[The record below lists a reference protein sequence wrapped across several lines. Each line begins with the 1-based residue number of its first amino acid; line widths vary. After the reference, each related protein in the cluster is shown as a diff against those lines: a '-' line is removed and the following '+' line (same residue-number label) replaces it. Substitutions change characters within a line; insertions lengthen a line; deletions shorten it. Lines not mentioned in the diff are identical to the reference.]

1 MPGFGVY
8 HTGIEI
14 GGVEYSFAGSP
25 DAPPNTTG
33 VMTQQPRAT
42 PADGQWKFKE
52 SLELGEVTVSH
63 SEFQATLRELQDAFP
78 ANQYDLIH
86 RNCNVFTKTVAKRL
100 GVADKYPGWVN
111 RAASWGSA
119 FVAPPKNLNSL
130 DAPPPPVSVF
140 KSTTG
145 YKLDGSTVKPDKK
158 AAAASSAGKPAASSE
173 AKKPEAG
180 EQKRTS
186 GAPAAGGSARKN
198 PWADPN
204 FLPPSVSAFAYTA
217 DELLC
222 AVAALLDCPDC
233 LSLAHQRWTTRRHF
247 VFGSL
252 LSTVTYVVVV
262 CAVC

>member
-1 MPGFGVY
+1 
-8 HTGIEI
+8 
-14 GGVEYSFAGSP
+14 
-25 DAPPNTTG
+25 
-33 VMTQQPRAT
+33 
-42 PADGQWKFKE
+42 
-52 SLELGEVTVSH
+52 
-63 SEFQATLRELQDAFP
+63 
-78 ANQYDLIH
+78 LIH